1 MPGPESILY
10 PEFAIPPKKKISR
23 VGRAPHTSHSG
34 ACKGKEVA
42 SMRRIILLAVL
53 AAVVIAAT
61 APLGWSRERLPLQA
75 DEATRGVCTA
85 QAHGG
90 NAPDPGTEEAC
101 APRE

>member
-1 MPGPESILY
+1 
-10 PEFAIPPKKKISR
+10 
-23 VGRAPHTSHSG
+23 
-34 ACKGKEVA
+34 
-42 SMRRIILLAVL
+42 MRRTLLMLTIALIMV
-53 AAVVIAAT
+53 AVIAAT

-101 APRE
+101 APPE